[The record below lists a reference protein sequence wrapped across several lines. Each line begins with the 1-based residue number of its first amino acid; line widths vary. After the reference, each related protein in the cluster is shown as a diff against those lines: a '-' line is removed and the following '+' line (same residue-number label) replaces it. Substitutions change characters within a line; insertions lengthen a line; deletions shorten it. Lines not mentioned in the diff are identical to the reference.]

1 MKKQLSY
8 FLASLFGVGF
18 IKKAPGTFGSFASF
32 ALIIPVAYFYK
43 TTGIIALTLASFI
56 IGYFATREVLKYTKH
71 DPSFVVIDELCGQSI
86 TFLFVANLLNLN
98 SYLLYILGFI
108 LFRLFD
114 ITKPLFIGWADKKIE
129 NSLGVMLDDLFAGL
143 SASVILWLITFFI

>member
-8 FLASLFGVGF
+8 FLASLLGVGF
-18 IKKAPGTFGSFASF
+18 VKKAPGTFGSFASF

-43 TTGIIALTLASFI
+43 TTGIIMLTLISFI

-71 DPSFVVIDELCGQSI
+71 DPGFVVIDELCGQSI
-86 TFLFVANLLNLN
+86 TFLFVANSLNLD

-114 ITKPLFIGWADKKIE
+114 ITKPLLIGWADKKIE
-129 NSLGVMLDDLFAGL
+129 NSFGVMLDDFFAGL
-143 SASVILWLITFFI
+143 SASIILWIIALFI

>member
-8 FLASLFGVGF
+8 FVASLLGVGF
-18 IKKAPGTFGSFASF
+18 IKKASGTFGSLASF

-43 TTGIIALTLASFI
+43 TTGIIALTLASFV

-71 DPSFVVIDELCGQSI
+71 DPSLVVIDELCGQSV
-86 TFLFVANLLNLN
+86 TFLFVANLLTLD
-98 SYLLYILGFI
+98 SYLLYILGFV

-129 NSLGVMLDDLFAGL
+129 NSFGVMLDDFFAGL
-143 SASVILWLITFFI
+143 SASVILLLITFFI